1 MRGRPG
7 LSSSTGMACRDK
19 GSSVII
25 ETTGG
30 QVFIFKVLLLRS
42 SPFVVGVAM
51 LPTRTCLKKVSR
63 VTAKN
68 STWDRAPNL
77 FPWSIHDE
85 GVVGTGGV
93 DARRASRID
102 AIAGEGSAIDGRA
115 AGINALAG
123 GGSAID
129 GRAAGGDVFAG
140 EGSAVDGRAAGI
152 DALAGGGSAI
162 YE

>member
-1 MRGRPG
+1 MRGRLG

-85 GVVGTGGV
+85 RVDGTGGV
-93 DARRASRID
+93 DARRAGRADTVDSGDSEIGGGAARID
-102 AIAGEGSAIDGRA
+102 AIASRSAASNGRAAEIEAVAGEGSAI
-115 AGINALAG
+115 N
-123 GGSAID
+123 
-129 GRAAGGDVFAG
+129 V
-140 EGSAVDGRAAGI
+140 
-152 DALAGGGSAI
+152 
-162 YE
+162 